1 MPAPAFVG
9 VREPRESTRSAR
21 RDDRP
26 LPLTAGTSGVYDRA
40 TTEDSY
46 QEWRRDRPCEAR
58 QPTGSDAGTVPN
70 PGRSSCE
77 IRDPSQALPPGR
89 VSRFLGQIERCSAME
104 TTIDMTL
111 ETPVRPTLPGDD
123 GNLPATGADRPA
135 SDAGPGHRSHIVG
148 LRCRA
153 CGRPEELGPSFVCPA
168 CFGPL
173 EVEYDHEVARA
184 SLTREAI
191 AGRAPGI
198 WRYLELL
205 PVERPPE
212 RGLAVGSTA
221 LGRAGRLA
229 RDLGLRAGSRLF
241 LKDDTR
247 NPTLSFKDRVVAVAT
262 ARAVEFGF
270 DTLACASTGNLA
282 GATAAAAAA
291 VGLRAFVFVPTDLE
305 PAKVEHALSYGA
317 TVVRVDGTYDEI
329 NRLSLEIA
337 DEEGWAFVNVN
348 LRPFYSEGSK
358 SIAFEIAEQL
368 GWRLPDVLVGPIAS
382 GSMFTKIARG
392 FEELSEMGLVEPK
405 AVRFVGGQ
413 PAGCAPVATAF
424 AEGVDDVRPVRAPET
439 FVRSLAIGSPADGG
453 AALALARR
461 TGGSI
466 EGVPDP
472 ATAAAIRRT
481 AAAEGIFVETAG
493 GVTIAAVE
501 AARVRG
507 VIRDGDEVVA
517 ILSGN
522 GLKTPDARHLGA
534 GDEGSER
541 LVGPIASTYAAF
553 AARFGG

>member
-1 MPAPAFVG
+1 
-9 VREPRESTRSAR
+9 
-21 RDDRP
+21 
-26 LPLTAGTSGVYDRA
+26 
-40 TTEDSY
+40 
-46 QEWRRDRPCEAR
+46 
-58 QPTGSDAGTVPN
+58 
-70 PGRSSCE
+70 
-77 IRDPSQALPPGR
+77 
-89 VSRFLGQIERCSAME
+89 
-104 TTIDMTL
+104 MTL
-111 ETPVRPTLPGDD
+111 ETPLRPVV
-123 GNLPATGADRPA
+123 PATDADAATTTPGPA
-135 SDAGPGHRSHIVG
+135 PAPSAAGRSHVLG

-153 CGRPEELGPSFVCPA
+153 CGRREDVGPSFVCPE

-173 EVEYDHEVARA
+173 EVEYDHDVARA
-184 SLTREAI
+184 SMTREAI
-191 AGRAPGI
+191 AGRDPGI

-205 PVERPPE
+205 PVERPPD

-221 LGRAGRLA
+221 LVRADRLA
-229 RDLGLRAGSRLF
+229 RDLGLGAGSSLF

-291 VGLRAFVFVPTDLE
+291 AGLRAFVFVPTDLE

-368 GWRLPDVLVGPIAS
+368 GWRLPDMLVGPIAS
-382 GSMFTKIARG
+382 GSMFTKIAKG
-392 FEELSEMGLVEPK
+392 FEELAEIGLVEPK
-405 AVRFVGGQ
+405 VVRFVGGQ

-424 AEGVDDVRPVRAPET
+424 AEGVDEVRPVRSPET

-453 AALALARR
+453 EALALARR

-466 EGVPDP
+466 ESVPDD
-472 ATAAAIRRT
+472 ATASAIRRT
-481 AAAEGIFVETAG
+481 AATEGVFVETAG
-493 GVTIAAVE
+493 GVTVGAVE
-501 AARVRG
+501 AARRRG

-517 ILSGN
+517 LLTGN
-522 GLKTPDARHLGA
+522 GMKTPDARLFGLEDGA
-534 GDEGSER
+534 ASTPAD
-541 LVGPIASTYAAF
+541 PIAASYRAF
-553 AARFGG
+553 AARYGS